1 MKEVKLTNGSAIIKD
16 FCSHG
21 AKKKIHEA
29 LFGGVSLKQ
38 EGGKINADGLSHNSM
53 EKANELALEL
63 LVIEITIDGVRTES
77 PKTSYFDEMRT
88 EDYDTLVNEVNKLV
102 NPVIPNE

>member
-1 MKEVKLTNGSAIIKD
+1 MKEVKLSNGVAIIKD

-29 LFGGVSLKQ
+29 LFGGVSLNQ
-38 EGGKINADGLSHNSM
+38 DGGKIKAEGLSHSSM

-63 LVIEITIDGVRTES
+63 LVIEVNIDGVRTES
-77 PKTSYFDEMRT
+77 PKTAFFDEMKT
-88 EDYDTLVNEVNKLV
+88 EDFDILVTEVNKLV
-102 NPVIPNE
+102 NPELPNA